1 MSLTG
6 TCIVLPQGSK
16 EEVEMKRYGIFLAL
30 FMALIFAFTLMN
42 GCSTPKKATKEEV
55 ATPTKPAGPSDE
67 ELARQRADQEAR
79 ERGLREQAIRDQ
91 EARDRAAR
99 EAAEAARLKDISK
112 IYFDFDRA
120 ELSSEAREILNKV
133 AELLK
138 ASPKKTL
145 TIEGNC
151 DDRGTNEY
159 NLALGQTRAD
169 SAARY
174 LQSLGIDR
182 KRIKTISYGEER
194 PVCTE
199 ATEACWHKNR
209 NATFV
214 YAEKK

>member
-1 MSLTG
+1 
-6 TCIVLPQGSK
+6 
-16 EEVEMKRYGIFLAL
+16 MKRYGILLAL

-42 GCSTPKKATKEEV
+42 GCSTPKKASKEEV
-55 ATPTKPAGPSDE
+55 ATPTTKPAGPSDE
-67 ELARQRADQEAR
+67 ELARQRAEQEAR
-79 ERGLREQAIRDQ
+79 ERGLREQSIRDQ
-91 EARDRAAR
+91 EARDRAA
-99 EAAEAARLKDISK
+99 AAEAASLKDLSR

-120 ELSSEAREILNKV
+120 ELSSEAREILGKV
-133 AELLK
+133 AAQLK

>member
-1 MSLTG
+1 
-6 TCIVLPQGSK
+6 
-16 EEVEMKRYGIFLAL
+16 MKRYGILVAL
-30 FMALIFAFTLMN
+30 LMALVLAFTLMN
-42 GCSTPKKATKEEV
+42 GCSTPKKATTEEM
-55 ATPTKPAGPSDE
+55 TKPTTPAGPSQE
-67 ELARQRADQEAR
+67 ELARQRAEQDAR
-79 ERGLREQAIRDQ
+79 ERALREQTLRDQ
-91 EARDRAAR
+91 EARDRAERDRA
-99 EAAEAARLKDISK
+99 AAEAARLKDISK
-112 IYFDFDRA
+112 IYFEFDRA

-138 ASPKKTL
+138 ASPKKMI

-199 ATEACWHKNR
+199 ATESCWLKNR

-214 YAEKK
+214 YSEKK

>member
-1 MSLTG
+1 
-6 TCIVLPQGSK
+6 
-16 EEVEMKRYGIFLAL
+16 MKRYGIFLAL
-30 FMALIFAFTLMN
+30 IVALIFAFTLVN
-42 GCSTPKKATKEEV
+42 GCSTPKKATTEEM
-55 ATPTKPAGPSDE
+55 AKPAKPAGPSEE
-67 ELARQRADQEAR
+67 ELARQKAEQEAR
-79 ERGLREQAIRDQ
+79 ERALREQTLRDQ

-112 IYFDFDRA
+112 IYFDFDRS
-120 ELSSEAREILNKV
+120 ELSSEAREILSKV
-133 AELLK
+133 ADLLK

-159 NLALGQTRAD
+159 NLALGQSRAD

-199 ATEACWHKNR
+199 ATEACWHRNR

>member
-1 MSLTG
+1 
-6 TCIVLPQGSK
+6 
-16 EEVEMKRYGIFLAL
+16 MKRYGILFAL
-30 FMALIFAFTLMN
+30 LMALVLAFTLMN
-42 GCSTPKKATKEEV
+42 GCSTPKKAATEEMTK
-55 ATPTKPAGPSDE
+55 PTTPAGPSQE
-67 ELARQRADQEAR
+67 ELARQKAEQDAR
-79 ERGLREQAIRDQ
+79 ERALREQTLRDQ
-91 EARDRAAR
+91 QARDRA
-99 EAAEAARLKDISK
+99 AAEAARLKDISR
-112 IYFDFDRA
+112 IYFEFDRA

-138 ASPKKTL
+138 ASPKKMI

-199 ATEACWHKNR
+199 ATEACWLKNR

-214 YAEKK
+214 YSEKK

>member
-1 MSLTG
+1 
-6 TCIVLPQGSK
+6 
-16 EEVEMKRYGIFLAL
+16 MKRYGSLLAL
-30 FMALIFAFTLMN
+30 LMALIFAITLTN
-42 GCSTPKKATKEEV
+42 GCSTPKKATKEETTS
-55 ATPTKPAGPSDE
+55 AKQPAGPSDE
-67 ELARQRADQEAR
+67 ELARQKAEQEAR
-79 ERGLREQAIRDQ
+79 DRSLREQAIRDQ

-99 EAAEAARLKDISK
+99 DAEAARLKDLSK

-120 ELSSEAREILNKV
+120 ELSTEAREILNKV

-138 ASPKKTL
+138 ASPKKNI

-159 NLALGQTRAD
+159 NLALGQSRAD